1 MKNKRSKTFMILAL
15 ISILLVACPG
25 CVLTVTGFRIFLG
38 SFGAIKDIAGFF
50 TYFNYGFR
58 QGGWLICLG
67 GFLILVPVILGIIA
81 LVKNTKKEK
90 IEPLEPTGTS
100 KDEPIPPAS

>member
-1 MKNKRSKTFMILAL
+1 MKNKGSKTFMILAL
-15 ISILLVACPG
+15 VSILLFACPG
-25 CVLTVTGFRIFLG
+25 CALTVTGFRTFLG
-38 SFGAIKDIAGFF
+38 SFGTVKDIEGFF
-50 TYFNYGFR
+50 TYLNYGFR

-81 LVKNTKKEK
+81 LVKNSKKEK
-90 IEPLEPTGTS
+90 IEPLEPTVKS